1 MNSHHA
7 NIKFTTEAE
16 KDNQLAFLDINM
28 TRHPESLLLGTYG
41 KPRFSGL
48 YTNYNSC
55 IPSEYKIGLVATLLD
70 WCFQIT
76 STHEIV
82 HKDIKKLP
90 TIMTKNAYPRPFLY
104 PF

>member
-1 MNSHHA
+1 MPSKPHIFTGYVNNIFLLSSDIKHLELFQQFTMNSHHA

-28 TRHPESLLLGTYG
+28 TRHSLLLGTYG
-41 KPRFSGL
+41 KPKFSGL

-70 WCFQIT
+70 
-76 STHEIV
+76 
-82 HKDIKKLP
+82 
-90 TIMTKNAYPRPFLY
+90 
-104 PF
+104 